1 MKTRKKK
8 SRPIFSPL
16 DRARVVH
23 KRFALWPKLLCYIG
37 YATTKRDPGQCTLTC
52 GQSKHRNQLIVPLP
66 ELLREKKKRGQFLA
80 LLIEQEWLIN
90 ALLYGQNIVL
100 YYIVH
105 AATAWKPG
113 QCTLTGSQS
122 KHRNQ
127 LIVPLPEILL
137 YNLLVLI
144 RHWYKFNS
152 NAWSLTSDIMNN
164 INTC

>member
-105 AATAWKPG
+105 AATA
-113 QCTLTGSQS
+113 
-122 KHRNQ
+122 
-127 LIVPLPEILL
+127 
-137 YNLLVLI
+137 
-144 RHWYKFNS
+144 
-152 NAWSLTSDIMNN
+152 
-164 INTC
+164 